1 MFGKQKAQTS
11 ENGLQWYQARN
22 VLITVDNH
30 VKTSDFGVSEVI
42 NSYKGKPYVF
52 GNFPDTNCYFVTCQ
66 KL

>member
-22 VLITVDNH
+22 VLVTVDNQ
-30 VKTSDFGVSEVI
+30 VKLTDFVVAEVI
-42 NSYKGKPYVF
+42 NSYKGKPSVF
-52 GNFPDTNCYFVTCQ
+52 GNFPNTNCYFVTCQ